1 MSPAFFALVRKDLR
15 LFLQDRRALLLN
27 LLAPVLIAAFFGSL
41 FGGSGS
47 AGKPS
52 RIPVAVTDLDGSP
65 GSTQVLDALREFRG
79 AALGVALFA
88 FRMPRSRKCPRR
100 CATTARSARSPV
112 PAPIA

>member
-1 MSPAFFALVRKDLR
+1 MRKDLC

-47 AGKPS
+47 AGTGPS

-65 GSTQVLDALREFRG
+65 AQQRQGGGGPA
-79 AALGVALFA
+79 
-88 FRMPRSRKCPRR
+88 
-100 CATTARSARSPV
+100 V
-112 PAPIA
+112 PTPA